1 MIIDRLDREK
11 EWARR
16 AEWCGQEAPGYTYRY
31 TDNFVRRM
39 KDPIFKARGKWSMP
53 YKTYFENGHKYN
65 HPVLATVVTQQSE
78 PEK

>member
-1 MIIDRLDREK
+1 
-11 EWARR
+11 
-16 AEWCGQEAPGYTYRY
+16 
-31 TDNFVRRM
+31 M